1 MNALPSPANRAK
13 TKWNAEHYTQI
24 KVSVDPVIA
33 AAFKTA
39 CERAGRSKAGVLS
52 QFMAE
57 YSAVVKDSSPA
68 VADTVSTRRKRR
80 NSINALTLQM
90 EQIRDAEV
98 NYQSNIPD
106 NLRGSSRYEA
116 AEQSISVMDDV
127 IELLGEI
134 Y

>member
-1 MNALPSPANRAK
+1 MSNAANRAK
-13 TKWNAEHYTQI
+13 TKWNAEHYKQV
-24 KVSVDPVIA
+24 KVFVDPVIA

-39 CERAGRSKAGVLS
+39 CDRSGRSMAGELS
-52 QFMAE
+52 HFMAE
-57 YSAVVKDSSPA
+57 YSAAAKECRPA
-68 VADTVSTRRKRR
+68 AADTVSTRSKRR
-80 NSINALTLQM
+80 KSVNALILQM

-98 NYQSNIPD
+98 LYQSNIPD
-106 NLRGSSRYEA
+106 NLRNSSRYEA

>member
-1 MNALPSPANRAK
+1 LSDTANRAK

-39 CERAGRSKAGVLS
+39 CEKAGRSMAGVLS
-52 QFMAE
+52 QLMAE
-57 YSAVVKDSSPA
+57 YSTAAKESRPAAV
-68 VADTVSTRRKRR
+68 DTVSTRRKRR
-80 NSINALTLQM
+80 NSVNSLILQM

-106 NLRGSSRYEA
+106 NLRGSSRFEA
-116 AEQSISVMDDV
+116 AEQSISVLDEV

>member
-1 MNALPSPANRAK
+1 LSTAANRAK
-13 TKWNAEHYTQI
+13 TKWNAEHYSQI

-39 CERAGRSKAGVLS
+39 CERAGRSMAGVLS

-57 YSAVVKDSSPA
+57 YSAVRKDSSPA

-80 NSINALTLQM
+80 NSVNSLTLQM

-106 NLRGSSRYEA
+106 NLQGSSRFEA
-116 AEQSISVMDDV
+116 AEQSIAVLDEV
-127 IELLGEI
+127 IELLREI